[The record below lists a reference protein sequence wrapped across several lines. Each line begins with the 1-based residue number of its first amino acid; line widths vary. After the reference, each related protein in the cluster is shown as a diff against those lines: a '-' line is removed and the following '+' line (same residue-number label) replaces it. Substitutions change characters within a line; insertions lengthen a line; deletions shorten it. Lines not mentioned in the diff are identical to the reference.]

1 MLRPGLKKMTVFSI
15 KKTSGG
21 GTFWSRAGSA
31 FVNRDGSLN
40 VYLDVLPMHGTL
52 HLREVADPK
61 TATTD
66 TEASLAVAGPADSR
80 PTLNAIP
87 AYCAFEEAPL
97 PQASVA
103 RPAPAPVWSGEDDRT
118 SLSSAAAYRPD
129 RTAQEDRASLSMS
142 PMTSEVHQ

>member
-1 MLRPGLKKMTVFSI
+1 MLRPGLRKMTVFSI

-61 TATTD
+61 TATVD
-66 TEASLAVAGPADSR
+66 SEASLAVAGPADSR
-80 PTLNAIP
+80 PTLSAIP

-97 PQASVA
+97 AQASA
-103 RPAPAPVWSGEDDRT
+103 TRPPAGPAWSGGDDRT

-129 RTAQEDRASLSMS
+129 RTGQDDRPSLAMS
-142 PMTSEVHQ
+142 PMVSEVHS